1 MRTSHRTTRTALLVA
16 AVAAAS
22 LGLTACGGDDTGAKD
37 AGSAKTSQQ
46 AAAPQNTDTTPAA
59 GDAAT
64 AGGATGSGTAGGTG
78 GSDATPTADQ
88 AAAQGS
94 GSGSGADAGPASG
107 SKAGSG
113 SGSGDSKAPV
123 CAYGDVKITAA
134 KADEVPTEHIVLTA
148 TNTSGSACRLLGHPL
163 IAFGEIQTAKDVPPV
178 AASKPAAPVVLEP
191 GAPAYANVRISNGG
205 VHEDNKVVKE
215 FNVNLF
221 AADGPAEGSVVVTAP
236 AGGIAVDDAVAKTGY
251 WTPELRNGADEF

>member
-22 LGLTACGGDDTGAKD
+22 LSLTACGGDDTGAKD
-37 AGSAKTSQQ
+37 AGSAKASPS
-46 AAAPQNTDTTPAA
+46 AAAPETTAAAPAASASATTAAEGGASATPAA
-59 GDAAT
+59 ARSTTGTTGSTGAAGTSGGDGAGTAKSGGTDAA
-64 AGGATGSGTAGGTG
+64 A
-78 GSDATPTADQ
+78 
-88 AAAQGS
+88 
-94 GSGSGADAGPASG
+94 PA
-107 SKAGSG
+107 
-113 SGSGDSKAPV
+113 

-148 TNTSGSACRLLGHPL
+148 TNTSGRACTLLGHPL
-163 IAFGEIQTAKDVPPV
+163 IAFGDIQTAKDVPPV
-178 AASKPAAPVVLEP
+178 AKSKPAAPVVLDP
-191 GAPAYANVRISNGG
+191 GAPAYANVRISLGG

-236 AGGIAVDDAVAKTGY
+236 AGGVAVDEAVAKTGY
-251 WTPELRNGADEF
+251 WTPELRNGADDF